1 MEKPNTSFAQM
12 MKGKRKI
19 TQATAWRKSLTKMD
33 ELDID
38 KLKKKKFNISIENL
52 VTIGMVVITVTGMWY
67 SLQEE
72 IQLAKELPEPEVSR
86 TEYDLKDQLIR
97 ETIISTQE
105 KVNENGEK
113 LKDIDEKLFE
123 IITKD

>member
-1 MEKPNTSFAQM
+1 
-12 MKGKRKI
+12 
-19 TQATAWRKSLTKMD
+19 MD
-33 ELDID
+33 ELDIE

-52 VTIGMVVITVTGMWY
+52 VTIGMVVVTVTGMWY
-67 SLQEE
+67 SLQED

>member
-1 MEKPNTSFAQM
+1 
-12 MKGKRKI
+12 
-19 TQATAWRKSLTKMD
+19 MD
-33 ELDID
+33 ELDIE

-67 SLQEE
+67 TLQEE
-72 IQLAKELPEPEVSR
+72 IELAKQLPEPEVSR

>member
-1 MEKPNTSFAQM
+1 M
-12 MKGKRKI
+12 
-19 TQATAWRKSLTKMD
+19 AWRKSLTKMD
-33 ELDID
+33 ELDIE

>member
-1 MEKPNTSFAQM
+1 
-12 MKGKRKI
+12 
-19 TQATAWRKSLTKMD
+19 MD
-33 ELDID
+33 ELDIE
-38 KLKKKKFNISIENL
+38 KLKKKKFNISVENMI
-52 VTIGMVVITVTGMWY
+52 TIGMVVVTVTGMWY

-72 IQLAKELPEPEVSR
+72 IELAKQLPEPEVSR

>member
-1 MEKPNTSFAQM
+1 MS
-12 MKGKRKI
+12 
-19 TQATAWRKSLTKMD
+19 
-33 ELDID
+33 ELDIE